1 MHMHIHMH
9 LTSSGARLCRR
20 RPTSSDSR
28 PAFSGRLGGQR
39 GFTLIEMALVLVIG
53 GLVLGAVLGARSV
66 IRNAQVHDSVRA
78 ATDLTTAATQYR
90 DRYGMWPGD
99 FTNAVALIPALGC
112 PNGNGN
118 GRIETQAESD
128 CASESLIR
136 AGFIKGTPGAA
147 VTVRG
152 MGLSLRA
159 RNLSTVAGLPVNW
172 VNVVE
177 LTSTDCDFG
186 VRLDRA
192 LDDGNLNTG
201 NVRATANVCGATGDV
216 QDEGVQVAALALR
229 LN

>member
-1 MHMHIHMH
+1 MPVTRSCIRFQHQWVSRRASQ
-9 LTSSGARLCRR
+9 LARSRR
-20 RPTSSDSR
+20 M
-28 PAFSGRLGGQR
+28 AGRLADQR
-39 GFTLIEMALVLVIG
+39 GFTLIEMALVLVIA

-66 IRNAQVHDSVRA
+66 IRNAQVQDSVRA
-78 ATDLTTAATQYR
+78 VTDLTAAAVQFR
-90 DRYGMWPGD
+90 DRFGMWPGD
-99 FTNAVALIPALGC
+99 FTNAAALIPALGC

-118 GRIETQAESD
+118 GRIETLAESA

-136 AGFIKGTPGAA
+136 AAFIKGTPGAA

-159 RNLSTVAGLPVNW
+159 RTLAAVAGLPVNW

-177 LTSTDCDFG
+177 LTNTDCDFA

-201 NVRATANVCGATGDV
+201 NVRTTANVCGASGDV
-216 QDEGVQVAALALR
+216 QDEALQVAGIAMR